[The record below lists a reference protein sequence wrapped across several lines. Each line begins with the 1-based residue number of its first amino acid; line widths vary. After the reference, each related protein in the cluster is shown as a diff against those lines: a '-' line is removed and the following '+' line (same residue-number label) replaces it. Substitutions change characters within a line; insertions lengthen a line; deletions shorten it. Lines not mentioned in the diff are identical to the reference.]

1 MAIVLPRNTDI
12 GLVMQCCSISGNTE
26 NPASASKQRS
36 SFQHHIVPNWNNWI
50 PKTQEICI
58 STYPRGCNRKFVMW
72 VKCRTLPRRA
82 WDVGQSPAERR
93 RISERG
99 LVGLDLYTR
108 VLIYSLFFNY
118 YEFNLVKCCSLS
130 WFYSDCWKKK
140 EERKKEKK
148 RDSGHLQKLID
159 VLESIKWSTDIIYDK
174 RTLTCIALHVISQEL
189 TSIYLQRLWQ
199 KQHRCICSRSD
210 LK

>member
-1 MAIVLPRNTDI
+1 
-12 GLVMQCCSISGNTE
+12 
-26 NPASASKQRS
+26 
-36 SFQHHIVPNWNNWI
+36 
-50 PKTQEICI
+50 
-58 STYPRGCNRKFVMW
+58 MW

-82 WDVGQSPAERR
+82 WDVGQSPAGRR

-118 YEFNLVKCCSLS
+118 YEFNLVKFCSLS
-130 WFYSDCWKKK
+130 WFYSDCWKK
-140 EERKKEKK
+140 ERKEKK
-148 RDSGHLQKLID
+148 QDSGHLQTLID
-159 VLESIKWSTDIIYDK
+159 VLESIKWSTGLIYDK
-174 RTLTCIALHVISQEL
+174 RTLTYIALHVISQEL

-199 KQHRCICSRSD
+199 KLCSRSD

>member
-1 MAIVLPRNTDI
+1 
-12 GLVMQCCSISGNTE
+12 
-26 NPASASKQRS
+26 
-36 SFQHHIVPNWNNWI
+36 
-50 PKTQEICI
+50 
-58 STYPRGCNRKFVMW
+58 MW

-118 YEFNLVKCCSLS
+118 NEFNLVKFCSLS

>member
-1 MAIVLPRNTDI
+1 
-12 GLVMQCCSISGNTE
+12 
-26 NPASASKQRS
+26 
-36 SFQHHIVPNWNNWI
+36 
-50 PKTQEICI
+50 
-58 STYPRGCNRKFVMW
+58 MW
-72 VKCRTLPRRA
+72 VKCRTLPLRA

-118 YEFNLVKCCSLS
+118 YEFNLVKFCSLS

-140 EERKKEKK
+140 ERKETGF
-148 RDSGHLQKLID
+148 RSLANVNRCFG
-159 VLESIKWSTDIIYDK
+159 VIKWSTGLIYDK

-199 KQHRCICSRSD
+199 KLCSRSD